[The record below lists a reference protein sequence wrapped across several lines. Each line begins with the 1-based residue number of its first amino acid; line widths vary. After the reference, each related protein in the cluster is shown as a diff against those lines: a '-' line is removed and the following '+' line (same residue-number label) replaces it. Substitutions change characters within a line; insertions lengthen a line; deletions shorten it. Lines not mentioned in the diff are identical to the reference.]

1 MLLYQLS
8 KIRCGRQKVSPPPGE
23 VGNNEVEAIV
33 QAISDHARVLLQ
45 KWGQENAPPP
55 ADIYS
60 LDNVQGSGL
69 HVIQKTFQGDFEV
82 IPLTSLLTPSS
93 TSFTTPNPHPRKYH
107 VPPSILTPF
116 LTSQPP

>member
-1 MLLYQLS
+1 M
-8 KIRCGRQKVSPPPGE
+8 II
-23 VGNNEVEAIV
+23 EAIV

-60 LDNVQGSGL
+60 LDNIQGSGL

-82 IPLTSLLTPSS
+82 LIPLPSPLLTPVRRLLQLQILAPKNNMYS
-93 TSFTTPNPHPRKYH
+93 
-107 VPPSILTPF
+107 PPSLD
-116 LTSQPP
+116 SNCQPPS

>member
-1 MLLYQLS
+1 M
-8 KIRCGRQKVSPPPGE
+8 II
-23 VGNNEVEAIV
+23 EAIV

-60 LDNVQGSGL
+60 LNNVQGSGL

-82 IPLTSLLTPSS
+82 PSPPLKPPTNHSS
-93 TSFTTPNPHPRKYH
+93 TFSTTPNPLLKKYR
-107 VPPSILTPF
+107 VPPS
-116 LTSQPP
+116 PP